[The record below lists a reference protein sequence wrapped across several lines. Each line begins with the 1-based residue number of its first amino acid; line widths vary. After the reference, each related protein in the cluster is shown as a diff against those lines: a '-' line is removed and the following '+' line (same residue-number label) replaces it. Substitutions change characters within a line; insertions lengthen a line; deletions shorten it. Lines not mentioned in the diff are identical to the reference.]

1 MKKGITKLTF
11 ITIVMIL
18 ITGCATMM
26 GVKAPPEMRTFEKI
40 VEISNQSK
48 NDLYIKANS
57 WFVETFNS
65 AESVIEFQDKEA
77 GKIMG
82 KYVFS
87 YTEGIY
93 YYDIKQT
100 ISIDIKDSKVRIVI
114 SDPYYKNT
122 GDVLNGRYGYV
133 GRSYSILES
142 QKRIE
147 KARLEWNLLVKS
159 LTTSLNK
166 NTDW

>member
-18 ITGCATMM
+18 ITGCATIK
-26 GVKAPPEMRTFEKI
+26 VPPEMRTFEKI

-57 WFVETFNS
+57 WFVSTFNS

-87 YTEGIY
+87 YMEGIY

-114 SDPYYKNT
+114 SDPYCKNT

-142 QKRIE
+142 QKGIE